1 MAWKFNF
8 KIIRPSIKVAT
19 AAKLNKV
26 FSAAEIWAILESFS
40 SYKDKFFIVILKTF
54 NIDTLYMYKNRGKN
68 GFLLNDPEIT
78 QNVPKFKNSPK
89 LILTK

>member
-1 MAWKFNF
+1 MSNF
-8 KIIRPSIKVAT
+8 FFGRLTFSRKNGEIKD
-19 AAKLNKV
+19 